1 MWKSEESNFGGK
13 QADMGLVGLG
23 NVSNRQLAVG
33 SWHTIMMPYM
43 LHTQFGSSVILGEP
57 NAVCVTCK
65 LII

>member
-1 MWKSEESNFGGK
+1 MWKSEESNFGRT
-13 QADMGLVGLG
+13 QADMGLAGLG

-33 SWHTIMMPYM
+33 SWHTIMPYM
-43 LHTQFGSSVILGEP
+43 LHTQLGSSVILGEP